1 VKDNAQ
7 EAIPMRKLFAALT
20 MAAMLALSAAPAT
33 ADTLVGVNVCDVSVL
48 VENDDAATDQ
58 CHNE

>member
-1 VKDNAQ
+1 
-7 EAIPMRKLFAALT
+7 MRKYKRSFATLAVAL
-20 MAAMLALSAAPAT
+20 AMMGVIAGPAS

-48 VENDDAATDQ
+48 VENDSSSPNQ